1 MPNYTRQDTTSPP
14 YLMSCLNVEWKQK
27 LFFSRK
33 ETIAKKETADS
44 NQLNYV
50 WLDLFFPNQSKFKY
64 SREGENLGME

>member
-1 MPNYTRQDTTSPP
+1 MLSESRT
-14 YLMSCLNVEWKQK
+14 
-27 LFFSRK
+27 FSFQG